1 MSVPQCRTGEV
12 RRGRE
17 GWMLDSTVL
26 TAALV
31 KPVGVAIVGIVGV
44 VLVVL
49 VLAAAFAVRMR
60 GRRAARPGEGYAGG
74 SAADGGS
81 ADQTATESPTQ
92 DRWRRLAAVHETD
105 LDAERDTSPTTNA
118 PSAAPPSAAA

>member
-26 TAALV
+26 TAAMV

-60 GRRAARPGEGYAGG
+60 GRRAARPGEGDAGG
-74 SAADGGS
+74 PGADGGS
-81 ADQTATESPTQ
+81 ADQAATASPPQ
-92 DRWRRLAAVHETD
+92 DRWRRLAGDLETGPD
-105 LDAERDTSPTTNA
+105 PEAHT
-118 PSAAPPSAAA
+118 